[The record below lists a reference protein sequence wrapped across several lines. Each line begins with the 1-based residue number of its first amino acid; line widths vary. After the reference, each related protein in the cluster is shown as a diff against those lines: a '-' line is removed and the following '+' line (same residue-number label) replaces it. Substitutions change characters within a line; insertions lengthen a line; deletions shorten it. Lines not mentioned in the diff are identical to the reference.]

1 MYDFMALD
9 RPATPLVDCGMA
21 LHKIIRLITMGLGGC
36 LFVWSSTTPIH
47 VPSIHQLVRLWIMME
62 RRPLVDSHWLSCAE
76 NVSEEPAFY
85 AGHFT
90 IVKEN
95 GIKDTFISFSSWGKG
110 VAFFNEFNIGR
121 YWPFPYYLVP
131 FVVWFHG
138 LILCL

>member
-1 MYDFMALD
+1 M
-9 RPATPLVDCGMA
+9 
-21 LHKIIRLITMGLGGC
+21 
-36 LFVWSSTTPIH
+36 
-47 VPSIHQLVRLWIMME
+47 
-62 RRPLVDSHWLSCAE
+62 DSHWLSYAE

-95 GIKDTFISFSSWGKG
+95 DIKDTFISFSGWGKG
-110 VAFFNEFNIGR
+110 IAFVNEFNIGR
-121 YWPFPYYLVP
+121 YWPVNFSFPYYVVP